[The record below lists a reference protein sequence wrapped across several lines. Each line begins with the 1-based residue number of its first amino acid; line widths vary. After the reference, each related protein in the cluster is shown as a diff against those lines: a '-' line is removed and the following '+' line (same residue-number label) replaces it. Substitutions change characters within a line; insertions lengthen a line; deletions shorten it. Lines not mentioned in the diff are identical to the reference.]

1 MILLRRSFSLVLER
15 GRDFYFDVC
24 NAHGEI
30 RGDSRMDDANKNTE
44 I

>member
-1 MILLRRSFSLVLER
+1 MILYAFVLER
-15 GRDFYFDVC
+15 QRDFYFDVC

-30 RGDSRMDDANKNTE
+30 RGDSRMDDANKYTE